1 MLILQTWA
9 GGNAATELKSPAIPG
24 AETPTCPKQ
33 PPAGTGREAA
43 SPTASPKQ
51 QLSSFSFFFQHS
63 FFFNLLFSLC
73 PTPSSSYLNLAEGLT
88 SADEDDPV
96 GVIVWLPAPGKQAR
110 HEGGCCF

>member
-1 MLILQTWA
+1 MQQQNSHQLRSQEQKLQPA
-9 GGNAATELKSPAIPG
+9 QNSPQQG
-24 AETPTCPKQ
+24 QAERQLLPQ
-33 PPAGTGREAA
+33 PLPN
-43 SPTASPKQ
+43 
-51 QLSSFSFFFQHS
+51 SSFPLSPSFS
-63 FFFNLLFSLC
+63 SILFFFNLLFSLC